1 MFPVDLLLAQ
11 LMGAV
16 AGMRN
21 HQDSARKA
29 KAVKSG
35 IRRRAVER
43 RQFVGGRRPYGYRHR
58 DITPA
63 RTGTGPLVIDQSE
76 AAVVRRIFSEYVR
89 GVSQRQIALG
99 LMADGVPTLT
109 RAQWYATTVRG
120 MLMNSLYAG
129 QVNLGGQSFPAVGPD
144 GAPTH
149 EPIVDQETWD
159 RACEIREATSQSRV
173 GAVAV
178 DPQVRICSRA
188 ASWSAHAAH
197 R

>member
-43 RQFVGGRRPYGYRHR
+43 RQFVGGRRPYGYRQR

-89 GVSQRQIALG
+89 GVSQRQIALD

-109 RAQWYATTVRG
+109 RAQ
-120 MLMNSLYAG
+120 
-129 QVNLGGQSFPAVGPD
+129 
-144 GAPTH
+144 
-149 EPIVDQETWD
+149 
-159 RACEIREATSQSRV
+159 
-173 GAVAV
+173 
-178 DPQVRICSRA
+178 
-188 ASWSAHAAH
+188 
-197 R
+197 